1 MSNEELVQL
10 IKQGMDPAGNME
22 QLYIQNQGMIYVVV
36 KRYSY
41 ACQSDHNGTPIIE
54 VEELMH
60 EAYLGLLKAVESYDT
75 GQGVLFMSY
84 APYWLKRA
92 VKRYLE
98 NCGQAVRV
106 PVHKQAQVYQYNQ
119 ATSCFLRRYNRQPSV
134 KEYATWLGVSEK
146 AVEQLQRFMFQS
158 KIKSLDIPL
167 TGSDNDEI
175 TIIDTIASEVDIENE
190 ITERLSRQQ
199 LYSELWKIV
208 IEELK
213 DEKAL
218 QILKMKYEDNMTSKD
233 IALLLNDDYKH
244 VNSVIRKHINLLRKN
259 GEIRYIGKE
268 LGLIDYGTLNI
279 RLLEKNRVEMRPL

>member
-1 MSNEELVQL
+1 MSNEELIKL
-10 IKQGMDPAGNME
+10 IKLGIDKKNNME
-22 QLYIQNQGMIYVVV
+22 QLYIQNQGMIYAVV
-36 KRYSY
+36 KRYRY
-41 ACQSDHNGTPIIE
+41 ACQSDHNNTSIIE
-54 VEELMH
+54 VEDLMH
-60 EAYLGLLKAVESYDT
+60 EAYFGLLKAVESYDT

-84 APYWLKRA
+84 APYWIKRA

-119 ATSCFLRRYNRQPSV
+119 ATSCFLRKYNRQPSV
-134 KEYATWLGVSEK
+134 KEYATWLSVSEK

-167 TGSDNDEI
+167 PGSDNVEL

-190 ITERLSRQQ
+190 VTERLSRQQ

-208 IEELK
+208 KEELK

-218 QILKMKYEDNMTSKD
+218 QILKIKYKD
-233 IALLLNDDYKH
+233 GPMSRFSTN
-244 VNSVIRKHINLLRKN
+244 
-259 GEIRYIGKE
+259 
-268 LGLIDYGTLNI
+268 
-279 RLLEKNRVEMRPL
+279 